1 MKKIIICLLFSL
13 ISFNL
18 FATITKED
26 LENFY
31 AKAEGCVIIEN
42 DYDIFPGYTIYGKEA
57 ISRISVGHD
66 DSDNAY
72 CKFYAGVQEKSYSIL
87 VSKSHYDPE
96 KNILHLYR
104 KL

>member
-1 MKKIIICLLFSL
+1 M
-13 ISFNL
+13 NE
-18 FATITKED
+18 ED

-42 DYDIFPGYTIYGKEA
+42 DYDVFPGYTIYGKEA

-66 DSDNAY
+66 NSDNAY
-72 CKFYAGVQEKSYSIL
+72 CHFYAGNKYYISISKSY
-87 VSKSHYDPE
+87 YDTE
-96 KNILHLYR
+96 KNILHLYK

>member
-1 MKKIIICLLFSL
+1 MFIKKISKINSVNNSIE
-13 ISFNL
+13 SFLKNYSYKKQ
-18 FATITKED
+18 TKIWS
-26 LENFY
+26 
-31 AKAEGCVIIEN
+31 KG
-42 DYDIFPGYTIYGKEA
+42 DIFPGYTIYGKEA
-57 ISRISVGHD
+57 ISRVSVGHD
-66 DSDNAY
+66 NSDNAY